1 MADEKV
7 AIVERSFDAIGQGNV
22 ASLLE
27 LYAPE
32 VHFLPL
38 TGTQVESGGYR
49 GHDGVRDYFVEA
61 ASVWD
66 EIRPY
71 ATDVRTVGDKVVVLG
86 GCAVRGKASEV
97 ETDSPM
103 AWVVTVRDGQ
113 IASHRGYR
121 TNDEALEAAGL
132 PPE

>member
-1 MADEKV
+1 MSRDNVE
-7 AIVERSFDAIGQGNV
+7 IVKESFDAMARGDV
-22 ASLLE
+22 DALLE
-27 LYAPE
+27 LYAAD

-49 GHDGVRDYFVEA
+49 GHAGVRDYFVEA
-61 ASVWD
+61 AEVWD

-71 ATDVRTVGDKVVVLG
+71 ADDIRTVGDEVVVLG
-86 GCAVRGKASEV
+86 GCAVRGKASAV

-113 IASHRGYR
+113 IASHRGFR
-121 TNDEALEAAGL
+121 TNEEALAAAGL
-132 PPE
+132 